1 MSEITLSQEECE
13 ELWEFMS
20 HSYFDPNKW
29 KHLPGLLERVAKEA
43 GMVPIPTYVFGQGQD

>member
-1 MSEITLSQEECE
+1 MTCE